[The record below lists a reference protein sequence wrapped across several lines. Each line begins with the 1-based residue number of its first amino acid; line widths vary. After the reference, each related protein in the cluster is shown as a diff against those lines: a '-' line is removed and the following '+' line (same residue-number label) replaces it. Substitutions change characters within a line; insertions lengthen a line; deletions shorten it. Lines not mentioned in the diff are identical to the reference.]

1 MWKERNGTE
10 RQGRGGQ
17 TDRREGEASLSPR
30 ESEKRAGR
38 KAIGQRYEEGGQEL
52 GTERRTSS
60 RGRRPQCFLLV
71 YFRCFALLFLLRLLP
86 PQSFLN
92 VLCTLRHILNVVVV
106 VVLAHQRVG
115 SCLPSTS
122 TSSSC
127 YCCLPILCWIR
138 RAAFARLSILSS
150 SSARGT
156 HPAHSTAQHNSESFS
171 PGAIPIPIS
180 APAPA

>member
-1 MWKERNGTE
+1 MGKGNRAML
-10 RQGRGGQ
+10 RG
-17 TDRREGEASLSPR
+17 
-30 ESEKRAGR
+30 
-38 KAIGQRYEEGGQEL
+38 GGQEL

-71 YFRCFALLFLLRLLP
+71 YFRCFALLLLIRLLP

-92 VLCTLRHILNVVVV
+92 VLRHILSVVVV

-115 SCLPSTS
+115 SCLLPTS
-122 TSSSC
+122 TSC
-127 YCCLPILCWIR
+127 YCCLPILRWIR